1 MNRQSYKELVSIIM
15 PAYNAATFIQETIQ
29 SVINQTYQNWEL
41 LIVDDASTDNTID
54 KIRSLEDH
62 RIKLIP
68 LAKNSG
74 AAIAR
79 NTAIAQAKG
88 EYLAFLDSDDLWVPD
103 KLERQLTFMNE
114 HGYLFTCTEHGVLEE
129 NGEISEIKTV
139 KPQAS
144 YMDIL
149 KNNAG
154 NSTIMYN
161 CQVLGK
167 YYSPDIKRRNDIT
180 MWLQVIKET
189 PYLYGMQEPLTIYRK
204 RGDSLSANKL
214 TLIRYQWK
222 LYREIEQLSVFTSL
236 KLLILKVIDVLT

>member
-1 MNRQSYKELVSIIM
+1 MNRQAYMELVSIIIA
-15 PAYNAATFIQETIQ
+15 AYNAATFIQETIQ

-41 LIVDDASTDNTID
+41 LIVDDASTDDTID

-103 KLERQLTFMNE
+103 KLERQLAFMKE

-129 NGEISEIKTV
+129 NGEISKIKTV

>member
-1 MNRQSYKELVSIIM
+1 MNKQSYKELVSIIM

-103 KLERQLTFMNE
+103 KLERQLAFMKE

-129 NGEISEIKTV
+129 NGEISKIKTV
-139 KPQAS
+139 KLQAS

>member
-1 MNRQSYKELVSIIM
+1 MNRQSDKALVSIIM

-29 SVINQTYQNWEL
+29 SVINQTHQNWEL
-41 LIVDDASTDNTID
+41 LIVDDASTDDTIAQVQAFED
-54 KIRSLEDH
+54 KRIR
-62 RIKLIP
+62 LIT
-68 LAKNSG
+68 LATNSG

-79 NTAIAQAKG
+79 NTAIEQSRG
-88 EYLAFLDSDDLWVPD
+88 EYLAFLDSDDLWVAD
-103 KLERQLTFMNE
+103 KLEKQLTFMKE
-114 HGYLFTCTEHGVLEE
+114 HGYVFTCTEHGVLEE

-139 KPQAS
+139 KTKAS

-180 MWLQVIKET
+180 MWLQVIKNT
-189 PYLYGMQEPLTIYRK
+189 PYLYGLQEPLTIYRK
-204 RGDSLSANKL
+204 RGNSLSANKL

-222 LYREIEQLSVFTSL
+222 LYRDIEGLSFLTSV